1 MSVAVKGGI
10 RLGFLHSQLPKLD
23 SYASV
28 SFLPPSGGE
37 DERRSSSAAASCPGA
52 LSAGQPRQPGAERE
66 RERCCKVPTGP
77 AMTVHYLLLLQHWMK
92 QQRKRLVGRS
102 CLPLLN
108 SLPAISLVFAG

>member
-52 LSAGQPRQPGAERE
+52 LSAGQPQQPGAERE
-66 RERCCKVPTGP
+66 GEV
-77 AMTVHYLLLLQHWMK
+77 LQGAHWPCYDSALFADTAALDEAAK
-92 QQRKRLVGRS
+92 KKTCGKE
-102 CLPLLN
+102 
-108 SLPAISLVFAG
+108 LPATA